1 MSQEESLV
9 LAALLHDIGK
19 FWQRTSHPLEEKGR
33 AYDLLSHQFI
43 LDHFGQ
49 TWSQSADL
57 VSIHHRPDDYLSK
70 LIRLADHMSLQQR
83 EHQEEG
89 ALAVKQLPSVFSQ
102 IGTSSSPYYFPLKP
116 LDLHRDTI
124 FPSQETDKQPDKSYT
139 ILWDDFVRETTAV
152 TGLYEADFPS
162 LIYTFYHLLCKF
174 TWCIPSACN
183 GDIPDVSL
191 FDHLRTTCA
200 IALSLYRSGIS
211 EADVDLLLQGGSDA
225 AEEKPCLSLIGGDIC
240 GVQRF
245 LYSHT
250 SKVTAQGLRGRS
262 FYLELL
268 TEVAALWLLRQLG
281 LYTANLLY
289 VGGGRFYVLAHQI
302 DNETLSSLRRD
313 FSQALLKHH
322 HGELYL
328 ALATQELCPQD
339 FNHFSKAWAD
349 IEKQLGREKQ
359 RKFGDLTAREFY
371 EEILKP
377 KDAGEPADICAVCGA
392 EKPRRQFAES
402 EARECDLCHSLKDL
416 GEQLADA
423 NYLLIAPT
431 EGAQPNIQVQ
441 GWLNLFFFGLG
452 FVVRLLD
459 EPHQAD
465 LNRLGPGA
473 ILLRLNSTDFLNTKV
488 ISALNIVKNPPAL
501 GFRFLAQ
508 VLPCKKDEPGEI
520 ADFET
525 LAQASEGVPFLGV
538 LRMDVDNLGWLF
550 QHGLGEDTSISRLCS
565 MSFLLRL
572 FFEGWLNSLCATW
585 NSHYGEDKAYAIYAG
600 GDDLFI
606 TSSWSDI
613 AQLAWNIH
621 CDFSE
626 FACYNTWLHI
636 SGGTTFDDPRLPL
649 YQLAEAAA
657 ESLESGAKRIQG
669 KNAFTFLGQTLTWS
683 QFEKVNE
690 WHHLLKDAIAIDG
703 QVAKNKAP
711 RTLLNLLMK
720 LHQSYLEGQKMNANG
735 RLFHGPTVHYGPWM
749 WHAAYHLSRMMEQ
762 VEGPAQAQLAQ
773 MREALVHADSLSSE
787 LPQLALAARW
797 VELLTR
803 TEGL

>member
-19 FWQRTSHPLEEKGR
+19 FRQRTSHPLEEKGH
-33 AYDLLSHQFI
+33 AHALLSRQFI

-57 VSIHHRPDDYLSK
+57 ASAHHRPDDYLSK
-70 LIRLADHMSLQQR
+70 LIRLSDQLSSR
-83 EHQEEG
+83 EREQQEEG
-89 ALAVKQLPSVFSQ
+89 DPAVKQLLSVFAQ
-102 IGTSSSPYYFPLKP
+102 IGTSPSPYYFPLKP

-124 FPSQETDKQPDKSYT
+124 FPNQETDKQPEKSYT
-139 ILWDDFVRETTAV
+139 VLWNDFVREAAAV
-152 TGLYEADFPS
+152 TGLYKADFPS

-174 TWCIPSACN
+174 TWCIPSAHN

-211 EADVDLLLQGGSDA
+211 EADVDLLLQGSSDA
-225 AEEKPCLSLIGGDIC
+225 AKEKPCLSLISGDIC

-245 LYSHT
+245 VYAHT
-250 SKVTAQGLRGRS
+250 SKVTAKGLRGRS

-289 VGGGRFYVLAHQI
+289 VGGGRFYVLAHHI
-302 DNETLSSLRRD
+302 SSETLSSLRRD
-313 FSQALLKHH
+313 FSQALLKDH

-339 FNHFSKAWAD
+339 FNHFSKAWAGV
-349 IEKQLGREKQ
+349 EKRLGREKQ
-359 RKFGDLTAREFY
+359 RKFSDLTAREFY

-377 KDAGEPADICAVCGA
+377 QDAGGPADICAVCGV
-392 EKPRRQFAES
+392 EKARHQFAES

-431 EGAQPNIQVQ
+431 EGRQPNVQIQ
-441 GWLNLFFFGLG
+441 GWQNLFFFGLG

-465 LNRLGPGA
+465 LNRLSPGT
-473 ILLRLNSTDFLNTKV
+473 ILLRLNSTDFLNTRV
-488 ISALNIVKNPPAL
+488 VSSLNTVKNPPAL

-508 VLPCKKDEPGEI
+508 VSPRKKEEPGEI
-520 ADFET
+520 ADFKT

-565 MSFLLRL
+565 TSFLLHL
-572 FFEGWLNSLCATW
+572 FFDGWLNSLCASL
-585 NSHYGEDKAYAIYAG
+585 NHRDGKDNVYAIYAG

-613 AQLAWNIH
+613 AQLALNIH
-621 CDFSE
+621 RDFSE
-626 FACYNTWLHI
+626 FACDNTWLHI
-636 SGGTTFDDPRLPL
+636 SGGTTVDDPRFPL

-657 ESLESGAKRIQG
+657 ESLESGAKRMPG

-683 QFEKVNE
+683 QFKKVNE

-703 QVAKNKAP
+703 QVEKNKAP
-711 RTLLNLLMK
+711 RTLLNLLME
-720 LHQSYLEGQKMNANG
+720 LHQSYLDGQKMNADG

-749 WHAAYHLSRMMEQ
+749 WHAAYHLSRMMER
-762 VEGPAQAQLAQ
+762 VEGPAQAQIAEI
-773 MREALVHADSLSSE
+773 REALVHADRLSSE